1 MHTQRPRGVIAAIAT
16 PLTPARQP
24 DVDGFVRLARYLLG
38 NGCDGLNVL
47 GTTGEATSLSLAQR
61 LAVMRG
67 VAGSGLPLERLLV
80 GTGAAALDDAVTL
93 TREAAALGFAG
104 ALVLPPF
111 YYKGVPDAGVVAYV
125 GALVEAAEIPIY
137 LYNFPSQSGVPY
149 TLELVRGLLERFGRR
164 IAGVKDSSGDLA
176 YADAIAALSSD
187 LHVFPSSE
195 AVLMD
200 ARNGRFAGC
209 ISATANV
216 NSEMCA
222 RAFHHGD
229 AVALKAASAIRN
241 TFAGKALVP
250 GVKAILAR
258 MLGDPRLAEVLPP
271 LVRWEPEMADAAY
284 VGIERLRGAGDV

>member
-1 MHTQRPRGVIAAIAT
+1 MSARWW
-16 PLTPARQP
+16 RQP
-24 DVDGFVRLARYLLG
+24 KFY
-38 NGCDGLNVL
+38 
-47 GTTGEATSLSLAQR
+47 
-61 LAVMRG
+61 
-67 VAGSGLPLERLLV
+67 LPLQ
-80 GTGAAALDDAVTL
+80 
-93 TREAAALGFAG
+93 
-104 ALVLPPF
+104 LPLP
-111 YYKGVPDAGVVAYV
+111 G
-125 GALVEAAEIPIY
+125 
-137 LYNFPSQSGVPY
+137 GVPY
-149 TLELVRGLLERFGRR
+149 TLELVRVGAVGRR
-164 IAGVKDSSGDLA
+164 IAGVGSSGDLA